1 MGLGANN
8 SNSYNFNTLEM
19 SEEIISRDSIVAGTP
34 DWQEGYDQGVLQTRN
49 KVHELFNEVIEA
61 YESMII
67 KGGSKNAIKENEIV
81 RCQINAVK
89 FSRGWVASGGLTD
102 SKGNR
107 TCYPW

>member
-49 KVHELFNEVIEA
+49 KAHELFNEVIEA

-67 KGGSKNAIKENEIV
+67 KGESKNTIKENEIV

-89 FSRGWVASGGLTD
+89 FAQKWVQSGGHID
-102 SKGNR
+102 
-107 TCYPW
+107 

>member
-1 MGLGANN
+1 METQEMDGL
-8 SNSYNFNTLEM
+8 M

-34 DWQEGYDQGVLQTRN
+34 DWQEGYEQGVLQAQN
-49 KVHELFNEVIEA
+49 KAHELFNEVIKA
-61 YESMII
+61 YESMIT
-67 KGGSKNAIKENEIV
+67 KGDSKNIREENEIV

-107 TCYPW
+107 ACLPW

>member
-1 MGLGANN
+1 
-8 SNSYNFNTLEM
+8 M
-19 SEEIISRDSIVAGTP
+19 SEETIDPKSIRAGTP
-34 DWQEGYDQGVLQTRN
+34 DWQEGYEQGILQTQN
-49 KVHELFNEVIEA
+49 KAHELFNEVIEA
-61 YESMII
+61 YESMIT
-67 KGGSKNAIKENEIV
+67 KGESENVREENEIV